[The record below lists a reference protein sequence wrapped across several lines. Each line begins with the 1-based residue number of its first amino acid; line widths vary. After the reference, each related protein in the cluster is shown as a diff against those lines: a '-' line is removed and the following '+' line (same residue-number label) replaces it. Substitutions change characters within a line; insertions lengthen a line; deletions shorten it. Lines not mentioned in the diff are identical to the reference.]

1 MDVEVMG
8 SYKNVWRW
16 LSSQLGGAR
25 TAAHIKSYVLGG
37 CGGSVSRIMVAGDL
51 YEDAS
56 EEEDNDAED

>member
-16 LSSQLGGAR
+16 LSSQL
-25 TAAHIKSYVLGG
+25 
-37 CGGSVSRIMVAGDL
+37 AGDL

-56 EEEDNDAED
+56 EEEDNDAEDELEWLGYSVY